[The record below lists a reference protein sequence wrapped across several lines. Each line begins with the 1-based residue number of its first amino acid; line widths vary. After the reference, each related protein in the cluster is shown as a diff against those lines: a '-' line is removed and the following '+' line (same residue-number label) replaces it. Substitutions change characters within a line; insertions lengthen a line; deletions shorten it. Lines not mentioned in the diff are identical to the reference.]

1 MDGTDRIG
9 CLTSVLDLSV
19 QLGRDIKEVSP
30 DISFPRFS
38 SFLLSFLGEREGGP
52 FYADTSV
59 YVKLEEI
66 SVTRNFVCMMSRDV
80 FFFILFFFSLR
91 DEYWRRGFLDVKG
104 VMGKMWDMRRGRML
118 AMRGI

>member
-1 MDGTDRIG
+1 MRLAGISPMWMETDRIG

-19 QLGRDIKEVSP
+19 QLGRDIKEISS

-38 SFLLSFLGEREGGP
+38 SFPFVSFRGRKGGGVLRG
-52 FYADTSV
+52 TSV

-80 FFFILFFFSLR
+80 FFLFFFSLS
-91 DEYWRRGFLDVKG
+91 FP
-104 VMGKMWDMRRGRML
+104 
-118 AMRGI
+118 